1 MNNEIEATARVEIDR
16 PAAAVW
22 AVLADYARDP
32 EWRGGVREMTPTP
45 AGPVVPG
52 TRTRERMRFAGRE
65 LRNDGEVVAVSPG
78 RRFVWRTTAGADAEG
93 AREVHPLGEGRC
105 RVELLLRARPHG
117 AERLTAPLAAL
128 LLRRGLR
135 ADAARL
141 RELVEREGLSP
152 PRAGRGTPGP
162 SRGTG

>member
-1 MNNEIEATARVEIDR
+1 VIEVTARAEIDR
-16 PAAAVW
+16 PAEQVW
-22 AVLADYARDP
+22 TVLADYARDP
-32 EWRGGVREMTPTP
+32 EWRAGVLEMTPTP
-45 AGPVVPG
+45 AGPVAPG
-52 TRTRERMRFAGRE
+52 TTTRERMRFAGRE
-65 LRNDGEVVAVSPG
+65 LRNDGEVVALTLG

-105 RVELLLRARPHG
+105 RVELLLRVRPHG
-117 AERLTAPLAAL
+117 VERFTAPLAAL

-141 RELVEREGLSP
+141 RALVEREGLSS
-152 PRAGRGTPGP
+152 PRAGRGTPRP